1 MWVLATTTTDS
12 SMFVEV
18 TNGIVRV
25 VEAIGIG
32 VLLLGFVV
40 VTVTWSARPGR
51 WTTPAYER
59 VRRGLGRVI
68 QLGLEILVAAD
79 LIRTVIVDPTLA
91 SVAGLGL
98 LVLIRTL
105 LSWSITV
112 ELEGTW
118 PWRLRPRPATNRPWP
133 TRRPDAGRQSAETQ

>member
-1 MWVLATTTTDS
+1 MWALATTATDS
-12 SMFVEV
+12 STFVEV

-25 VEAIGIG
+25 VEGIGIG
-32 VLLLGFVV
+32 VLVLGFVV
-40 VTVTWSARPGR
+40 VAITWLARPGR
-51 WTTPAYER
+51 WTTRAYER

-68 QLGLEILVAAD
+68 QLGLEVLVAAD

-91 SVAGLGL
+91 SVAALGL

-118 PWRLRPRPATNRPWP
+118 PWRLRAAARDEQAVARPT
-133 TRRPDAGRQSAETQ
+133 T

>member
-1 MWVLATTTTDS
+1 
-12 SMFVEV
+12 
-18 TNGIVRV
+18 
-25 VEAIGIG
+25 
-32 VLLLGFVV
+32 
-40 VTVTWSARPGR
+40 
-51 WTTPAYER
+51 
-59 VRRGLGRVI
+59 VI

-118 PWRLRPRPATNRPWP
+118 PWRLRAAAGDEQGVSRPM
-133 TRRPDAGRQSAETQ
+133 S